1 MVADVANGFAETS
14 VAGTTA
20 TLQRKEIVDFT
31 FDIAQSESGLI
42 IQTPSAA
49 QVSHGNY
56 FYEFDSLTWVVIGK
70 DIFQY
75 NFIQIM
81 LTKLDCIAGGRSIS
95 KFTSLTL
102 VNPPKYF
109 HFL

>member
-1 MVADVANGFAETS
+1 MVADVAKGKAETS

-56 FYEFDSLTWVVIGK
+56 FFEFDKYTWMVIGLVYLS
-70 DIFQY
+70 IWP
-75 NFIQIM
+75 IM
-81 LTKLDCIAGGRSIS
+81 
-95 KFTSLTL
+95 
-102 VNPPKYF
+102 
-109 HFL
+109 